1 MSMSDPI
8 ADMLTRIRNA
18 QAVRKPDV
26 SMSVTKVKTAIA
38 EVLKT
43 EGYIIDYKTEEVD
56 NKKQLVISLK
66 YYQGKPVIENIRRI
80 SRPGLR
86 VYRDK
91 DKLPQ
96 IMGGGGMGVAIISTS
111 KGIMSDR
118 GARLLGEG
126 GEILCSVN

>member
-1 MSMSDPI
+1 MSMSDSV

-18 QAVRKPDV
+18 QSAKKTDV
-26 SMSVTKVKTAIA
+26 SMPNAKLKVAIA

-43 EGYIIDYKTEEVD
+43 EGYIAGYEIVALAN
-56 NKKQLVISLK
+56 NKKQLTIQLK
-66 YYQGKPVIENIRRI
+66 YYQGKPVIESIQRV

-91 DKLPQ
+91 NKIPQ
-96 IMGGGGMGVAIISTS
+96 VMGGMGIAIISTS
-111 KGIMSDR
+111 KGVVSDR
-118 GARLLGEG
+118 VARLLGEG